1 MVRRMRFDRE
11 KFKRL
16 FHYVAWK
23 AGKRDWFGATKQY
36 KVLWF
41 ADARQYVLTGTPITG
56 ETYIRQKYGPVPKHG
71 MEIRNELKR
80 ERITSEFGATERN
93 RGDVTRI
100 VSDIA
105 PDTSIFSVD
114 ELKNV
119 NWWIEYIDKEH
130 TAASISDKSHDYV
143 WQIAK
148 MGEELPYYAIRVAR
162 IEEPS
167 DEDLVRLRRRA
178 KELGLG

>member
-1 MVRRMRFDRE
+1 MRFDRE

-41 ADARQYVLTGTPITG
+41 ADARQYVLSGNSITG
-56 ETYIRQKYGPVPKHG
+56 ETYIREKYGPVPRHG
-71 MEIRNELKR
+71 LEIRSELQR
-80 ERITSEFGATERN
+80 EGITTEFQ
-93 RGDVTRI
+93 RGDLTRI
-100 VSDIA
+100 VSDAA
-105 PDTSIFSVD
+105 PELSGFNPD

-119 NWWIEYIDKEH
+119 NWWIEHIDKDH
-130 TAASISDKSHDYV
+130 TAASISEKSHDYV
-143 WQIAK
+143 WEIAG

-162 IEEPS
+162 IEEPNE
-167 DEDLVRLRRRA
+167 DDLVRLRQRA
-178 KELGLG
+178 RELGLG